1 MRGVTTRLC
10 LLAVLALGAC
20 ANARPGHESAAGTG
34 SAAAAG
40 SDTPTAKLTPPST
53 ARVTASTGLPT
64 TVPPTT
70 VAPTTVPAPEPFVSV
85 DVEIGP
91 TSTVVAA
98 PAVETD
104 LPLDPFGTFA
114 ACSGLR
120 DSVATWS
127 LQVSDPGQDVTAVS
141 ILTGTDVAGPGTY
154 DGTFRVEF
162 VNGAALDGSGTVTLD
177 PGLQSGTFVAAD
189 ADLNGSF
196 TCTGA
201 DAPALV
207 DADVQVFALV
217 RKGAAERMM
226 SIAASAPAGACG
238 DGVNVTGDAGVG
250 APVELTIDAATVA
263 IRVGTVDLPI
273 DPAQTELHLDGGSGS
288 FRAVTAD
295 GLTIDGAFTCS

>member
-10 LLAVLALGAC
+10 LLALLALGAC
-20 ANARPGHESAAGTG
+20 ADEQGRDSAAATAP
-34 SAAAAG
+34 AAAAG
-40 SDTPTAKLTPPST
+40 SAPPAAKLTPPPTSG
-53 ARVTASTGLPT
+53 VTAPAGL
-64 TVPPTT
+64 PTT
-70 VAPTTVPAPEPFVSV
+70 VAPTTVPVPVPFVSV

-177 PGLQSGTFVAAD
+177 PGLQSGTFAAAD

-201 DAPALV
+201 DAPAPV
-207 DADVQVFALV
+207 DAAVQVFALV
-217 RKGAAERMM
+217 RKGAAERVM
-226 SIAASAPAGACG
+226 SIAASAPAGECG

-250 APVELTIDAATVA
+250 ALVELTIDAATVA